1 MPRVR
6 PILFSGPMVRALL
19 DGRKTQTRRVLKPQP
34 PKDEYGDDYITRL
47 NGPEWYE
54 PAVVDKYG
62 DEVPGKPI
70 WGVYDELGEWGA
82 PVPYMPGDLLWVRER
97 WSDELLAPGEVY
109 YYATALED
117 GLRADEV
124 AEIRWRPSIHMP
136 RWASRITLE
145 VTDVRVQR
153 LQEIT
158 DEDALAEG
166 VTKVREHCYVIR
178 GIDYDEIGHCHSCP
192 IARFAKL
199 WDSLNAKRGFGWD
212 QNPWVIAL
220 TFSVHHQDVDELLA
234 ARAGT

>member
-1 MPRVR
+1 MNNIK

-82 PVPYMPGDLLWVRER
+82 PVPYMPGDLLWVREK
-97 WSDELLAPGEVY
+97 AY
-109 YYATALED
+109 YGPNRIAYA
-117 GLRADEV
+117 ADNVPIGGRDRVEGWGP
-124 AEIRWRPSIHMP
+124 ARSSIHMP
-136 RWASRITLE
+136 RWASRLTLE
-145 VTDVRVQR
+145 VTAVRVQR
-153 LQEIT
+153 LQEISI
-158 DEDALAEG
+158 EDARAEG
-166 VTKVREHCYVIR
+166 VATEEWDDWRENVT
-178 GIDYDEIGHCHSCP
+178 S
-192 IARFAKL
+192 IAIPEGSYIENERDLFRDL

-212 QNPWVIAL
+212 DNPWVIAVS
-220 TFSVHHQDVDELLA
+220 FRVHKMNVDQFLA
-234 ARAGT
+234 QREVA